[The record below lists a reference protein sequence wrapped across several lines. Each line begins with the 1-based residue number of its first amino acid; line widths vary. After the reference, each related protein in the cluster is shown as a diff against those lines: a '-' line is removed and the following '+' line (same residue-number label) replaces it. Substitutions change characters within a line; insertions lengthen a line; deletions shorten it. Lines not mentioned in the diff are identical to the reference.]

1 MSFCDELR
9 KIEEKSSYSN
19 KKEEL
24 IQGSVEEIIKGIKE
38 LSRDAAGF
46 GKRTLIGYFDSFYWD
61 TTEYYIRPSVI
72 ETGVARYTLP
82 PWPYMKDYAQYE
94 GKGIPQEIVR
104 RLRPRLAGMGYRN
117 IQLRI
122 DEVAQKEDKKYFA
135 KKTGVTLYY
144 LWLNISW

>member
-19 KKEEL
+19 KKEEIIHREVEGL
-24 IQGSVEEIIKGIKE
+24 ITGIKV
-38 LSRDAAGF
+38 LSRNAARD
-46 GKRTLIGYFDSFYWD
+46 GKRNLTGYYDQFYWD
-61 TTEYYIRPSVI
+61 TTEYYIRPSVS
-72 ETGVARYTLP
+72 ETGVARYTLS

-117 IQLRI
+117 VQLRI

>member
-1 MSFCDELR
+1 M
-9 KIEEKSSYSN
+9 
-19 KKEEL
+19 
-24 IQGSVEEIIKGIKE
+24 EEIIKGIKE
-38 LSRDAAGF
+38 LSRDAARF
-46 GKRTLIGYFDSFYWD
+46 GKRTLTGYFDSFYWD
-61 TTEYYIRPSVI
+61 TTEYYIRPSVS
-72 ETGVARYTLP
+72 ETGVARYTLS

-117 IQLRI
+117 VQLRI

>member
-1 MSFCDELR
+1 M
-9 KIEEKSSYSN
+9 
-19 KKEEL
+19 
-24 IQGSVEEIIKGIKE
+24 EEIIKGIKE
-38 LSRDAAGF
+38 LSRDAARF

-61 TTEYYIRPSVI
+61 TTEYYIRPSVS
-72 ETGVARYTLP
+72 ETGVARYTLS

-117 IQLRI
+117 VQLRI

>member
-38 LSRDAAGF
+38 LSRDAARF

-61 TTEYYIRPSVI
+61 TTEYYIRPSVS
-72 ETGVARYTLP
+72 ETGVARYTLS

-117 IQLRI
+117 VQLRI